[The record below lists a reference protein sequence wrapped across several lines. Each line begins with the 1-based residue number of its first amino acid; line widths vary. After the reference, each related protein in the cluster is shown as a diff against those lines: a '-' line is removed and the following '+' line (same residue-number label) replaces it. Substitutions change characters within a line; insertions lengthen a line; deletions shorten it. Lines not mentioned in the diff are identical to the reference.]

1 MFYAGR
7 VVNETRREPKVKAD
21 ALPAHK
27 KAPLVRERGAFEESA
42 ADEGKVP
49 RPPRAQRDM
58 SLPFA
63 PVEQRDE
70 REQSEHGK
78 PGVAAGAGF

>member
-1 MFYAGR
+1 MFYAWR
-7 VVNETRREPKVKAD
+7 VVNETRKEPKVKPD

-27 KAPLVRERGAFEESA
+27 KAPLVRERGAFLCA
-42 ADEGKVP
+42 ADGGKVP

-70 REQSEHGK
+70 REQSERGHA
-78 PGVAAGAGF
+78 GVAAGAGF